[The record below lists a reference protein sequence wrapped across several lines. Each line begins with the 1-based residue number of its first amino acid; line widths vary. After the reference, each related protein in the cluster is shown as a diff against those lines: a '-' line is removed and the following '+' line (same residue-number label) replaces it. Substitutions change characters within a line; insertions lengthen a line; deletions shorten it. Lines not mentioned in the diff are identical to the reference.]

1 MLSKSEISL
10 SSLVADE
17 ARIDLTGRT
26 ELAESNLDNIESNRE
41 TNATERA
48 EGVSRRLSAPRE
60 VIEQSALL
68 NKFSDEEG
76 EDNFEDSRI
85 TGEDLTFMKS
95 FDDQS
100 EGASHYKDDDDD
112 DDDDFD
118 INIPI
123 DDSDSESNDGDD

>member
-1 MLSKSEISL
+1 MSKSEISL

-41 TNATERA
+41 TNAPERA

-112 DDDDFD
+112 DDFD

-123 DDSDSESNDGDD
+123 DDSDSESDDGDD

>member
-1 MLSKSEISL
+1 MLSQSEINL
-10 SSLVADE
+10 SSFVADE
-17 ARIDLTGRT
+17 TSINLIGRT
-26 ELAESNLDNIESNRE
+26 EFVESSSDKLESNRE
-41 TNATERA
+41 KNATERA
-48 EGVSRRLSAPRE
+48 KGVSRRLSAPRE

-85 TGEDLTFMKS
+85 TGEDLTFRKS
-95 FDDQS
+95 CDDQS
-100 EGASHYKDDDDD
+100 EGESHYKDDD

-123 DDSDSESNDGDD
+123 DDSDSESDDGDD